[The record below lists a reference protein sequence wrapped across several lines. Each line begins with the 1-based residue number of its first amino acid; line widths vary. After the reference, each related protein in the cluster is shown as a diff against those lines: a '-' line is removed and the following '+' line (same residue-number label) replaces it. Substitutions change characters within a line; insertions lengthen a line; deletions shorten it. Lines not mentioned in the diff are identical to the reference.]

1 MKYLLRRQITPG
13 KIISVSI
20 LFFLFLITSP
30 IHAQTGVIKGYL
42 FDSKTREA
50 LSGATI
56 TIESIATTVITD
68 RDGRFTIHDI
78 PGGAYQLSATYTSY
92 EKLTRAVVVIPDD
105 TATIEVAL
113 TAESVLL
120 NTVEIVARPNREMEN
135 ILLNEQRKSLIATQ
149 VTGAQELSRKGA
161 GDAEE
166 ALSKV
171 SGISRQEG
179 VKNVS
184 VRGLGDRY
192 NATLL
197 NGMPV
202 SSEDPEYKNISLSF
216 FGADIIQTIGV
227 NKVFSAKDNGDA
239 GGAVINISSKELLN
253 NQSLSLEIGEGLNS
267 NTYRKTFLHP
277 AGANFFGFANTRQP
291 TPGKFDFTNN
301 LDPSRVQIPL
311 NQSFRLSGGRRINI
325 GENPL
330 SLYVVSTHA
339 TKYSYTGETVRN
351 MTTTGTIYQDQTG
364 NKYSEQTNQLV
375 LANLNYKMPKGHSIA
390 YNFMMLHANDQYVGE
405 YVGKHTEKHQD
416 GDQDM
421 GYLRRQQI
429 NDNLLLTH
437 QLLSKWTL
445 TERLSLVADGS
456 FNSIKGMEPDRR
468 ENYLS
473 KKTDGTYGLTGSNR
487 QKRFF
492 SELKEQDY
500 NAKLVLHYKLKD
512 VYNRNN
518 SGIMFGYNS
527 RLSDNNFDAKEYNFS
542 AIPGAYSI
550 DHIALDELYNAA
562 NYGKGIFS
570 IAEGPAN
577 SYSVNRNIQSLF
589 AEGVF
594 QLSSA
599 LTGSIGL
606 RFDDVHIAVA
616 YDVPGRADNNKIVK
630 TYYLPDFHLKY
641 DLNDRQALRLSV
653 SKTYTLPQ
661 SKEIS
666 PYQYVDIGFASEGN
680 PNLRPSDNYNFDIK
694 WECYPRSSE
703 LLSVAAFYKR
713 IVNPI
718 GRVDKG
724 NSAGLLTYDNIS
736 KSADVMGMEA
746 EVRKNIF
753 SMADAKAKNTHKL
766 SVGLNASF
774 LDAALILSV
783 LNTPERKSGLE
794 GAAPFILNTDVS
806 YYYSGAKNSLTT
818 TLVFNYFSN
827 RIYTNGTLGY
837 QDIIEEGIPTLDW
850 VSSFKF
856 NKNISLKLKAANLL
870 NPDFNLTR
878 KSNINNEKIILNQY
892 KKGIDLSLGIS
903 IDL

>member
-1 MKYLLRRQITPG
+1 MKYLLQRRLTPQN
-13 KIISVSI
+13 IISVSI
-20 LFFLFLITSP
+20 LFFLFLIISATR
-30 IHAQTGVIKGYL
+30 AQTGTIKGYV
-42 FDSKTREA
+42 FDSKTKEA

-56 TIESIATTVITD
+56 SIESITVTVISD
-68 RDGRFTIHDI
+68 SDGRFTIHGI
-78 PGGAYQLSATYTSY
+78 PAATYQLSATYTSY
-92 EKLTRAVVVIPDD
+92 EKLIRGIDVIPGN
-105 TATIEVAL
+105 TTTIEVAL
-113 TAESVLL
+113 AAESVLL

-135 ILLNEQRKSLIATQ
+135 ILLNEQRKSHIAVQ

-179 VKNVS
+179 IKNVS

-202 SSEDPEYKNISLSF
+202 PSEDPEYKNVSLSF
-216 FGADIIQTIGV
+216 FGANIIQAIEV
-227 NKVFSAKDNGDA
+227 KKVFSAKNNGDA

-253 NQSLSLEIGEGLNS
+253 NQSLSLEISEGLNS
-267 NTYRKTFLHP
+267 NTYGKTFLHP
-277 AGANFFGFANTRQP
+277 DGANFFGFANARQP
-291 TPGKFDFTNN
+291 TPGKFDFSNN
-301 LDPSRVQIPL
+301 LDPSQVQIPL

-330 SLYVVSTHA
+330 SMYVVATHVI
-339 TKYSYTGETVRN
+339 KYSHIGETVRN
-351 MTTTGTIYQDQTG
+351 MTTTGAIYQDQTG
-364 NKYSEQTNQLV
+364 NKYSEKTNQLGLV
-375 LANLNYKMPKGHSIA
+375 NLNYKMRKGHSIA

-429 NDNLLLTH
+429 NDNLLFTH

-445 TERLSLVADGS
+445 TDRLSLVADGS
-456 FNSIKGMEPDRR
+456 FNSIEGLEPDRR

-492 SELKEQDY
+492 SELHEQDY

-512 VYNRNN
+512 AYNRNN
-518 SGIMFGYNS
+518 SGITFGYNS
-527 RLSDNNFDAKEYNFS
+527 RLSNNNFEAKEYNFS
-542 AIPGAYSI
+542 AIHGAYSI
-550 DHIALDELYNAA
+550 AHIALDELYNAA
-562 NYGKGIFS
+562 NYGKGTFS

-577 SYSVNRNIQSLF
+577 SYNVNRNIQSLF
-589 AEGVF
+589 AEVVF

-606 RFDDVHIAVA
+606 RFDDVHVAVA
-616 YDVPGRADNNKIVK
+616 YDVPGRADNNKIVQ
-630 TYYLPDFHLKY
+630 TNYLPDFHLKY
-641 DLNDRQALRLSV
+641 DLNDQQVLRLSA

-703 LLSVAAFYKR
+703 LLSVGAFYKR
-713 IVNPI
+713 IINPI

-736 KSADVMGMEA
+736 KSAAVMGVEV

-753 SMADAKAKNTHKL
+753 SIADAKAKNTHKL
-766 SVGLNASF
+766 SVGINASF

-794 GAAPFILNTDVS
+794 GATPFILNTDVS
-806 YYYSGAKNSLTT
+806 YYYSGVENSITT
-818 TLVFNYFSN
+818 TLVFNYSSN

-870 NPDFNLTR
+870 NPDFILTR
-878 KSNINNEKIILNQY
+878 KSNINNKKVILNQY